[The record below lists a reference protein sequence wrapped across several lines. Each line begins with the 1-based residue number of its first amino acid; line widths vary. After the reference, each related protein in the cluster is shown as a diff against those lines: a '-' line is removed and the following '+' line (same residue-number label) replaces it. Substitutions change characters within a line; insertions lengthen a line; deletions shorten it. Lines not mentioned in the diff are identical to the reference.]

1 MTKANNLPGNLH
13 NNHILLCGFM
23 TAGKSS
29 IGRIVA
35 HYLQMPF
42 FDLDKIIERDEEN
55 CISKIFSEKGESYF
69 RALELRY
76 LKRLL
81 NERRSLIALGGGALH
96 NEELVN
102 QLKAGNLLVYLDVP
116 LPIIFDR
123 LTGNKTRPML
133 FHEDGSKRDINEL
146 KAYLCELHFKREKLY
161 RESQIHVKIDPIWNR
176 NTAALKVAQQIQE
189 YESRP

>member
-96 NEELVN
+96 NE
-102 QLKAGNLLVYLDVP
+102 
-116 LPIIFDR
+116 
-123 LTGNKTRPML
+123 
-133 FHEDGSKRDINEL
+133 
-146 KAYLCELHFKREKLY
+146 
-161 RESQIHVKIDPIWNR
+161 
-176 NTAALKVAQQIQE
+176 
-189 YESRP
+189 